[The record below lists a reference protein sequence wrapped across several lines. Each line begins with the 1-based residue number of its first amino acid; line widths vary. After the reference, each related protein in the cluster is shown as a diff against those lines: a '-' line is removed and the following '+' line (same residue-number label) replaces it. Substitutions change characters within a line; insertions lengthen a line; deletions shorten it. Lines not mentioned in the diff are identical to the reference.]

1 MVKKEFAG
9 DWSGYL
15 QVGMRIGDNE
25 RSIQLSQ
32 QRPRV
37 LSVARTRRLF
47 CQIAVS
53 KLGYSG
59 AEVARFPG
67 VTTSAML
74 RAAKT
79 QELKEVQ
86 KYL

>member
-1 MVKKEFAG
+1 M
-9 DWSGYL
+9 
-15 QVGMRIGDNE
+15 
-25 RSIQLSQ
+25 
-32 QRPRV
+32 
-37 LSVARTRRLF
+37 F

-59 AEVARFPG
+59 AEVARFFG

-74 RAAKT
+74 LAAKT
-79 QELKEVQ
+79 EELKEAQ